1 MQGPQFQMTERR
13 AERPPGQHRAVA
25 SKPDKEGTSIRSE
38 DTVPGNKV
46 STTPLAPESR
56 CGRWVHASTRAG
68 CATWPVK
75 IDEPGQDWTG
85 SSSCDATPA
94 AIRER
99 SDASSK
105 APHRGVAGHRG
116 LAPTLM
122 LDSTWALRCSQGPK
136 RSSCPVSPV
145 ATLQVAHPALRLPR
159 GSSWVRCAWTER
171 RGAPPCRFEPPP
183 TGLRECLG
191 DLEA

>member
-1 MQGPQFQMTERR
+1 MFCELSHKRANWRTALRLVLQPASLLTAIHLDHPIGGKQCEELPMQGPQFQMTERR

-38 DTVPGNKV
+38 DTIPGNKV
-46 STTPLAPESR
+46 STAPLVPESR

-85 SSSCDATPA
+85 SSSCGATPA

-105 APHRGVAGHRG
+105 APHRGRLGIEDWRR
-116 LAPTLM
+116 L
-122 LDSTWALRCSQGPK
+122 
-136 RSSCPVSPV
+136 SCL
-145 ATLQVAHPALRLPR
+145 T
-159 GSSWVRCAWTER
+159 R
-171 RGAPPCRFEPPP
+171 RGC
-183 TGLRECLG
+183 
-191 DLEA
+191 